1 MHKVLFLVAF
11 LTLIFIGLYQFNDRA
26 SIRIEADIYDR
37 VVQGLTHNGLSSRS
51 DTQITVSVDG
61 RDVTL
66 VGHTSTASLRN
77 HIEGITKQVF
87 GVRAVKSSIRVPN
100 NVFKE
105 PEPKPIVRKTGPIT
119 VTTSPTVNLQDATV
133 IDKIVCDPDVCA
145 DNSQKIDTQTEAG
158 AETEPTPLT
167 TDDSPSNDKDL

>member
-51 DTQITVSVDG
+51 DTQITVSVGG

-66 VGHTSTASLRN
+66 VGYTSTVSLKN

-87 GVRAVKSSIRVPN
+87 GVREVKSSIRVPN
-100 NVFKE
+100 NAFK
-105 PEPKPIVRKTGPIT
+105 EPKPIVRKTGPIT

-167 TDDSPSNDKDL
+167 TDASPSNDKDL